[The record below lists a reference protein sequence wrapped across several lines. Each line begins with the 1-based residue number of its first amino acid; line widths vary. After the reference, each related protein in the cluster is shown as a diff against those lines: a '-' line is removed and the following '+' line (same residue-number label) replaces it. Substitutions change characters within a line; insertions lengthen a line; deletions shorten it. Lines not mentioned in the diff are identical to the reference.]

1 MMEEK
6 EGRKPPCG
14 EKVVRVLTWGGQE
27 GRWWTRESGGRGGWG
42 RGGGGDTDG
51 VGARTTAFST
61 RERWKLRA
69 SGNAARTR
77 TESLHFILFKMNGK
91 GLVSHENCL
100 YQVK

>member
-1 MMEEK
+1 MGRTRGTVVDQGEWGAGRLGK
-6 EGRKPPCG
+6 E
-14 EKVVRVLTWGGQE
+14 
-27 GRWWTRESGGRGGWG
+27 
-42 RGGGGDTDG
+42 GGDTDG